1 MKNWH
6 CKLWPCFP
14 IVILELFTYSPL
26 YTYIWLSL
34 SCFLCTT
41 NATILFSV
49 HNKLSLSYFL
59 YTTNCQYPVFCH
71 IIATILFS
79 DILLP
84 ISYFLYTTNC
94 HYPVFCHII
103 TTILF
108 SVILL
113 PLLFSVIL
121 LPLSCFLSYY
131 WHYPVFCNFIVTIL
145 FSFILLALSC
155 FLS

>member
-14 IVILELFTYSPL
+14 FVILELFTYSPL

-49 HNKLSLSYFL
+49 HNKLPLSCFLSYYCHYLIFYIQQIATILFSVHNKLSLSYFL

-79 DILLP
+79 VHINCQCCHFVFAAVFRWLHNQWK
-84 ISYFLYTTNC
+84 TTQ
-94 HYPVFCHII
+94 I
-103 TTILF
+103 
-108 SVILL
+108 
-113 PLLFSVIL
+113 
-121 LPLSCFLSYY
+121 
-131 WHYPVFCNFIVTIL
+131 
-145 FSFILLALSC
+145 
-155 FLS
+155 